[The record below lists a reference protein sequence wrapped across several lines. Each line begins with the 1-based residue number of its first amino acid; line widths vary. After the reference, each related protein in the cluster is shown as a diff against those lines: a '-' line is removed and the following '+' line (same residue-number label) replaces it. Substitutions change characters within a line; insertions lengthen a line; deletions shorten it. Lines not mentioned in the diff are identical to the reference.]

1 VNGGL
6 CECLRKRD
14 DVDVQSGRCCTKL
27 LPCRFKW
34 NGKRFVGTFPELCAA
49 IVIIASSNT
58 AISRYSMLSAI
69 FVLICASSS
78 ASVPSAAAAA
88 AAAEPSVRSMSFLAL
103 VSLLPTE
110 DYMPVWMLC
119 HAKPIFLRRPGAGNE
134 LPKFLRLSAFCFLNY
149 FPNNLTALRC

>member
-1 VNGGL
+1 
-6 CECLRKRD
+6 
-14 DVDVQSGRCCTKL
+14 
-27 LPCRFKW
+27 
-34 NGKRFVGTFPELCAA
+34 
-49 IVIIASSNT
+49 
-58 AISRYSMLSAI
+58 MLSAI

-78 ASVPSAAAAA
+78 ASVLSVAVAAAAAA

-134 LPKFLRLSAFCFLNY
+134 LP
-149 FPNNLTALRC
+149 